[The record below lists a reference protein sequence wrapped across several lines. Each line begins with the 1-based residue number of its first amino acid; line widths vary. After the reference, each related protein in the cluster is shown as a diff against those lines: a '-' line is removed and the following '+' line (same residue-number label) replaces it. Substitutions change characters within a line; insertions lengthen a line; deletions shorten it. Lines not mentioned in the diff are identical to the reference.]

1 MADEAPIS
9 IELDMKRGIDSLV
22 RAIRAEQNGKVLRRE
37 LASEMRDALKPAAQA
52 AKSSIMGMSS
62 SGRGSASPPLRTAI
76 ARRIAPQIRLSGR
89 STGAKVRAR
98 KLNNIRDFY
107 NAPKR
112 TNRASWRRPVFNT
125 DEWTDQVGKPNWFDD
140 AMQDKA
146 PQAKEGVVNAMESM
160 AKRLA
165 QRTRNG

>member
-98 KLNNIRDFY
+98 KINTRDFY

-112 TNRASWRRPVFNT
+112 LNRASWRRPVFGS
-125 DEWTDQVGKPNWFDD
+125 DEWIDQVGKPNWFDD
-140 AMQDKA
+140 AMKDHA
-146 PQAKEGVVNAMESM
+146 TQAKEGVVNAMEAM

-165 QRTRNG
+165 QRTENG